1 MGKGGGECQ
10 VPVYRRTPT
19 TGIMLDVDDG
29 LRFNQQAAYVN
40 MPCKSS
46 HKQRPLIPGPDE

>member
-1 MGKGGGECQ
+1 VGKGGGECQ